1 MLNEGLLMALLG
13 AAGGVLIASILLQ
26 LMRAFLMKA
35 LARGADIR

>member
-1 MLNEGLLMALLG
+1 MALLG

-35 LARGADIR
+35 WPAAQTFR